1 MEAATSAAETA
12 RRDADQA
19 QGEVAGL
26 REAEGGLESAM
37 RGLVTKVEMLEKE
50 KAAAKRRHEGSKQ
63 KIESLQAELHV
74 ANTKLDAKRASQYVS
89 EQNEAA
95 LWKEYLRNQFLPV
108 SAARVNL
115 KGVPSQQSDAG
126 AAKKL
131 IREHHGEWDFK
142 TKCWWL
148 PAGTNLRLFVNWL

>member
-50 KAAAKRRHEGSKQ
+50 KAAAKRRNEGSKQ
-63 KIESLQAELHV
+63 QIECLQAELHV
-74 ANTKLDAKRASQYVS
+74 ANHAASHYVN
-89 EQNEAA
+89 EQNEAVVCGC
-95 LWKEYLRNQFLPV
+95 LRMW
-108 SAARVNL
+108 R
-115 KGVPSQQSDAG
+115 
-126 AAKKL
+126 
-131 IREHHGEWDFK
+131 RR
-142 TKCWWL
+142 
-148 PAGTNLRLFVNWL
+148 RLQW